1 MISDR
6 RRTTEAGRNRI
17 SIKINDSWTLVNM
30 SRAPERGGIVLSFQ
44 RNGRELVP
52 RTIYR
57 AEVDLLLRVFQRG
70 AVPVTEK
77 HLMAFTVLR
86 KLGLA
91 RPVPDDRGRML
102 LTPAGR
108 QAAMCLKAR
117 DHLTSVVFASQKEAK
132 QKRYI

>member
-1 MISDR
+1 M
-6 RRTTEAGRNRI
+6 
-17 SIKINDSWTLVNM
+17 SIKINDSWTLINM
-30 SRAPERGGIVLSFQ
+30 SCVTVRGGIVLTFQ
-44 RNGRELVP
+44 RDGRELVP

-57 AEVDLLLRVFQRG
+57 AEVDLLLRVFRRG

-102 LTPAGR
+102 LTAAGR

-117 DHLTSVVFASQKEAK
+117 DRLTSVVFAHKEAK